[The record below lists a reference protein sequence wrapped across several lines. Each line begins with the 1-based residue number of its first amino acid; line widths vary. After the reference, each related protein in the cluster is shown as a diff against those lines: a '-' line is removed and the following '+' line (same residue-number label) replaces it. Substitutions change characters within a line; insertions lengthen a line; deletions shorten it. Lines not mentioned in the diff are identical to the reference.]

1 MVFMLAELCFET
13 SRPIAS
19 ATSPTL
25 RIAQQS
31 GTAMHTIPQEL
42 ETQSRRGIVPDRVL
56 IVDDD
61 DIMAD
66 VLSVRLGQQGFK
78 TTVAENGEQA
88 LAMARADRPSVILL
102 DLRLPDIDGLE
113 VCREL
118 SDDEETSDIPVIIV
132 SGLEHPDVIRRSRAA
147 GCLYYLRKPYDPNA
161 LLTLIQQAIDEAR
174 D

>member
-1 MVFMLAELCFET
+1 
-13 SRPIAS
+13 
-19 ATSPTL
+19 L

-31 GTAMHTIPQEL
+31 GIAMHTQPL
-42 ETQSRRGIVPDRVL
+42 EAVGQSRHGVVPRRIL

-61 DIMAD
+61 EIMAD
-66 VLSVRLGQQGFK
+66 VLSVRLSQQGFQ
-78 TTVAENGEQA
+78 TTIAENGEQA
-88 LAMARADRPSVILL
+88 LAMARVERPHVILL
-102 DLRLPDIDGLE
+102 DLRLPDVDGFE

-118 SDDEETSDIPVIIV
+118 SDSEETSEIPVIIV

-147 GCLYYLRKPYDPNA
+147 GCHYYLRKPYDPNA